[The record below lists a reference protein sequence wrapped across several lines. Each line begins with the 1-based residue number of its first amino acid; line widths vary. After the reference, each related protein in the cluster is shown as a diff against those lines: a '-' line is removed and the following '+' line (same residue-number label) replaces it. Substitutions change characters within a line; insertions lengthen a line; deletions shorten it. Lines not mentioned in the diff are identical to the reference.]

1 MNFEN
6 FLIQVAER
14 TLENGGTASKPA
26 TGTFLPPR
34 DVWSFPKYPS
44 KTAILPPT
52 VDLIIEL
59 RNFIIQNEVY
69 LNEDDCWLGTWIHPQ
84 TREFYLDI
92 AMGVDG
98 LDDAKETA
106 KRISIEDGRKIVAI
120 FNARQNK
127 TVFLWE
133 D

>member
-1 MNFEN
+1 MDFEN

-14 TLENGGTASKPA
+14 TLENGGTASKPFA
-26 TGTFLPPR
+26 RTFLPPR

-44 KTAILPPT
+44 KTAILAPA
-52 VDLIIEL
+52 VDLAAEL
-59 RNFIIQNEVY
+59 RNFISRNEIY
-69 LNEDDCWLGTWIHPQ
+69 LNEKDCWLGTWIHPQ
-84 TREFYLDI
+84 TREFYLDV
-92 AMGVDG
+92 AMGIEG
-98 LDDAKETA
+98 LEKAKETA

>member
-6 FLIQVAER
+6 FLIQVAEK
-14 TLENGGTASKPA
+14 TLENGGTASIPA
-26 TGTFLPPR
+26 TGKFLPPR

-52 VDLIIEL
+52 VDLITEL
-59 RNFIIQNEVY
+59 RNFIIQNEVF
-69 LNEDDCWLGTWIHPQ
+69 LNEEDCWLGTWVHPQ

-92 AMGVDG
+92 AMGVEG
-98 LDDAKETA
+98 LEDAKETA
-106 KRISIEDGRKIVAI
+106 KCISIEDGRMIVAI